1 MSYLSPV
8 EQLGT
13 TKGFYKNPSRI
24 KGLDELFQQPVPCC
38 VCPQM
43 HLASLFP
50 AADSRQ
56 NGIVCCKTMGW
67 EEGRFIAS
75 YNSTRLFFQSVLFLE
90 YEG

>member
-1 MSYLSPV
+1 MSGTSALPYLGPA

-13 TKGFYKNPSRI
+13 TKGFYRNPSRI

-43 HLASLFP
+43 HFPSLFP

-56 NGIVCCKTMGW
+56 NGTVSFKKREWGRR
-67 EEGRFIAS
+67 RFITI
-75 YNSTRLFFQSVLFLE
+75 YNSTR
-90 YEG
+90 